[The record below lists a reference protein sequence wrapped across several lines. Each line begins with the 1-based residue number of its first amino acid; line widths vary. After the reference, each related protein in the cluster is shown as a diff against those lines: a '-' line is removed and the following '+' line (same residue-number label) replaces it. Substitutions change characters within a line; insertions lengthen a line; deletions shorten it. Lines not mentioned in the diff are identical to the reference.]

1 MKNLLLTSVLLL
13 MTSFGFSQETKGQ
26 NITVTI
32 DNVPSNEG
40 KVLISLH
47 TSETFMKGK
56 GIQNL
61 ECEIKDGNVTFT
73 FKNVANGTYAIM
85 TLHDA
90 NDNKQ
95 MDFEAN
101 GMPKESYGM
110 SNNEMTFGQ
119 PNFADANFDVK
130 DEDLTFNIRF

>member
-13 MTSFGFSQETKGQ
+13 MTSFGFSQEIKGQ
-26 NITVTI
+26 YITVTI

-40 KVLISLH
+40 QVLISLH

-61 ECEIKDGNVTFT
+61 ECEIKDGIVTFT

-130 DEDLTFNIRF
+130 DEDLTYNIRF